1 MKKVFLTITLISI
14 LALLVFYVF
23 QVNAFTEET
32 YLIQSYE
39 KKLSQ
44 LSEENESLEVN
55 FSRFNSLANIE
66 NYLQNQNFKK
76 VNQGQVRYIQIP
88 GGSVAARK

>member
-14 LALLVFYVF
+14 LVLLVFYVF